1 MPGAAAAQ
9 TISDPQLPLDEL
21 EIRLKPLTPCEL
33 AEEVLEAL
41 EAVQEKMEDSPEAS
55 QAESTVSDQVDRTE
69 TDAALSEA
77 QKQIDEAFQ
86 NT

>member
-9 TISDPQLPLDEL
+9 TTSDSQLPLDEL
-21 EIRLKPLTPCEL
+21 EIRLKPLTPCKL
-33 AEEVLEAL
+33 AEEALEAL
-41 EAVQEKMEDSPEAS
+41 EVVQEKMEDSPEAS

-77 QKQIDEAFQ
+77 QKQIVEAFQ